1 MPTPI
6 HPDTV
11 KSIRALKR
19 WTQEQLAEATRG
31 KHKVGLATIK
41 RIEGTKTGSY
51 EANDRVAEGLARAL
65 GVTVQAL
72 STPGAAPAGQ
82 QPPAPKPGMRQLRTM
97 IDEETTH
104 AFRMVEQLYGIP
116 PQTQIVMAP
125 LFAALLAEASLDWR
139 RDRAERMQAAAR
151 EVSSLATGH
160 LAAAR
165 ASNQALNCAA
175 WELSRIA
182 NRDLFCDDAPDEA
195 YEQGYDPNKG
205 NPFSDFLA
213 HFIQQIGARTVEI
226 APGGGWKTRKG
237 MPRYRIGAEAVAQI
251 TARDPEASYALMR
264 GHVRMT
270 DIPAELMAPERL
282 ADRNAWLASHLPE
295 AERAELRARRERT
308 GRDRPSPQPARPAP
322 SAPKS
327 SHSPKEQPDA

>member
-51 EANDRVAEGLARAL
+51 DANDRVAEGLARAL

-72 STPGAAPAGQ
+72 STPGAAPTGQ
-82 QPPAPKPGMRQLRTM
+82 QQPAAPKPGMRQLRTM
-97 IDEETTH
+97 IDEETAH

-151 EVSSLATGH
+151 EVSALATGH

-182 NRDLFCDDAPDEA
+182 SRDLFCQDAPDEA

-226 APGGGWKTRKG
+226 APGGGSKARRG
-237 MPRYRIGAEAVAQI
+237 MPRYRIGAEVVAQI

-264 GHVRMT
+264 GHVRLAE
-270 DIPAELMAPERL
+270 IPAALMAPERL
-282 ADRNAWLASHLPE
+282 ADRNAWLASRIPE
-295 AERAELRARRERT
+295 AERAELRARRERS
-308 GRDRPSPQPARPAP
+308 GRDRPSPQPAPA
-322 SAPKS
+322 APKI
-327 SHSPKEQPDA
+327 SHSPKEKPDA